1 MCQQETY
8 SFDTLQE
15 ETRRGKDVQESE
27 PADQQQFA
35 AEGRT
40 QPEELSEDNVSKRSY
55 AAALA
60 KKSSEK
66 RKANA
71 NAKQEDLKDEKL
83 NPKAVNSS
91 GERSSSL
98 SSQETDLKLTEVT
111 SEEEQSGGDDGA
123 AGDEEEKGST
133 AVLGGGELHDVDK
146 DTAEAPKEAATS
158 KVTGSRDLLLYN
170 MPPNLFD
177 ADICNLAGAYG
188 AVRAID
194 SSGRMSGYVAISF
207 YDLRHAILAAEG
219 LTGHGDQP
227 SPVLFSVAYAVCSSI
242 NDGLSYDG
250 LTVQGASLDETE
262 LHQTLRAFGEIN
274 AMTKIEE
281 YSDGQSC
288 TVEYFDLRDACKAF
302 ESLSSSKKKP
312 FVVTPALCQ
321 EQAPLYPHCAWPPAM
336 NCYPQGAVTSSVE
349 CNTYNQQTYM
359 MGMSINCNQLESGQ
373 QQDYWMNPYST
384 ANHQQMSMQHGAGA
398 FNHTAATQFGVPTS
412 SAAVNFAPQ
421 GYYPYYGP
429 HSGGGSFVQSNQDT
443 SRRLNGTGKQ
453 RYSSHMKKD
462 HQSNKAGRYDGA
474 RGKARSYYNFNVEE
488 ARAGESDARTT
499 IMIKNIPNKYD
510 QTMLLKVLDTKYKGM
525 YDFFYL
531 PIDFRN
537 RCNLGYAFVNFVNSS
552 DAADLYEEFHLH
564 KWSDFNS
571 KKVCEVTY
579 ARVQGQNALLEH
591 FKNSK
596 FPDDDKSC
604 LPLVIERLGT
614 SVDGEPN
621 TRALPIRTLSSDTVM
636 VVLGGEHG
644 KGRSMDI
651 DGSKEGEKGVK

>member
-1 MCQQETY
+1 
-8 SFDTLQE
+8 
-15 ETRRGKDVQESE
+15 VQESE

-35 AEGRT
+35 AEGST
-40 QPEELSEDNVSKRSY
+40 QPEEEEEGEDSVSKRSY

-66 RKANA
+66 GKADTNT
-71 NAKQEDLKDEKL
+71 KQEDLKDEKL

-98 SSQETDLKLTEVT
+98 SSQETDLKLAEVT
-111 SEEEQSGGDDGA
+111 SEEEESDGDGEADE
-123 AGDEEEKGST
+123 EEEKGST
-133 AVLGGGELHDVDK
+133 AVLGGGELPDVGEGA
-146 DTAEAPKEAATS
+146 AEEGAPKEAAAS

-177 ADICNLAGAYG
+177 ADICNLAGVYG

-219 LTGHGDQP
+219 LAGHGDQP
-227 SPVLFSVAYAVCSSI
+227 SPVLFNVAYAVSTNM

-281 YSDGQSC
+281 YPGGQSC
-288 TVEYFDLRDACKAF
+288 TVEYFDLRDASKAY

-312 FVVTPALCQ
+312 FVVTPVLCQ

-336 NCYPQGAVTSSVE
+336 NCYPQGAVTSGVE
-349 CNTYNQQTYM
+349 CNTYNQTYM
-359 MGMSINCNQLESGQ
+359 MGMPMNCNQLESGQ
-373 QQDYWMNPYST
+373 QQDYWMNPYGT
-384 ANHQQMSMQHGAGA
+384 ASHQQMNMQHGAAA
-398 FNHTAATQFGVPTS
+398 FNHTAATQYGVPAT

-429 HSGGGSFVQSNQDT
+429 HSGGGSVGLQSNQVA

-453 RYSSHMKKD
+453 RHSSHTKKD
-462 HQSNKAGRYDGA
+462 HQSSKAGRYDGA
-474 RGKARSYYNFNVEE
+474 RGKARSYYAFNVEE

-510 QTMLLKVLDTKYKGM
+510 QTMLLKVLDAKYKGM

-579 ARVQGQNALLEH
+579 ARVQGQSALLEH

-636 VVLGGEHG
+636 VVLAGENG

-651 DGSKEGEKGVK
+651 DGSKEEKKGVK